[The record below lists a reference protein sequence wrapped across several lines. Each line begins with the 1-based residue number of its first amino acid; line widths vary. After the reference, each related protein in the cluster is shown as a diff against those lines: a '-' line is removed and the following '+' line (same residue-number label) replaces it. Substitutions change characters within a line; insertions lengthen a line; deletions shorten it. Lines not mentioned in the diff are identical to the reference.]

1 MKKRVIKIAALVV
14 LFAAVLVISNV
25 ILNRGNDDQVVDMGD
40 ATLPRVSFMMG
51 GQKINALPGYVDDMD
66 IAAMRDTIT
75 PLESDG
81 TLKMQIE
88 KNDNQIREISYSVY
102 SLDGTET
109 YDKGTG
115 YKIQEAVLQVSL
127 VIGEEKETR
136 KVNFY
141 TRIEKAD
148 DITASQCL
156 TFAQDFHTKAFNKTD
171 VDSLNI
177 YLEPGDESD
186 NTTYQTVNIHSDI
199 SHIQWGTMQ
208 PQLLGDVRWSI
219 KESNSVYTSLLA
231 NYRVSCVDDVGENAV
246 YDIKDLP
253 VGLQS

>member
-1 MKKRVIKIAALVV
+1 
-14 LFAAVLVISNV
+14 
-25 ILNRGNDDQVVDMGD
+25 
-40 ATLPRVSFMMG
+40 
-51 GQKINALPGYVDDMD
+51 
-66 IAAMRDTIT
+66 
-75 PLESDG
+75 
-81 TLKMQIE
+81 MQIE

-109 YDKGTG
+109 YDKGTLKSAESEDVTLKLG
-115 YKIQEAVLQVSL
+115 KSLGDKIQEAVLQVSL

-231 NYRVSCVDDVGENAV
+231 NYRVSCVDDVGENAS
-246 YDIKDLP
+246 L
-253 VGLQS
+253 

>member
-1 MKKRVIKIAALVV
+1 M
-14 LFAAVLVISNV
+14 
-25 ILNRGNDDQVVDMGD
+25 
-40 ATLPRVSFMMG
+40 
-51 GQKINALPGYVDDMD
+51 
-66 IAAMRDTIT
+66 
-75 PLESDG
+75 
-81 TLKMQIE
+81 
-88 KNDNQIREISYSVY
+88 
-102 SLDGTET
+102 
-109 YDKGTG
+109 
-115 YKIQEAVLQVSL
+115 
-127 VIGEEKETR
+127 IGEEKETR

-231 NYRVSCVDDVGENAV
+231 NYRVSCWITIVICRKYSVRTEV
-246 YDIKDLP
+246 
-253 VGLQS
+253 